1 MAQHDYSIANQGF
14 PATRTD
20 INNALSAI
28 STTNSGTSAP
38 SSQFAGQFWLDTNT
52 PSGTTWTLYFHD
64 GSDDITFAT
73 IDTSANTVNFS
84 DSAPI
89 TALNNPTANELVTV
103 GSTTTEL
110 DAETNLTFDG
120 TTLAV
125 TGTVEPSGD
134 TSSGDNAA
142 IGYTAAE
149 GLILTGQGSTSD
161 VTIKNDADGTVIS
174 IPTGT
179 TNVGIG
185 TTAPLGKLHIEYAD
199 SGGSVSA
206 DADDLV
212 LEEGTSGQGAGM
224 TILNATNGEARI
236 HFGDSDDND
245 VGKIAY
251 NHGSNYMQFT
261 ANTAEAMRIDSSAN
275 LLVGTTTTT
284 INASNFG
291 IKIASNGII
300 RTSANYDG
308 GSTVTE
314 HFGNAGQLRFMGD
327 GDAENTNNSYGAISD
342 ERLKENITDAN
353 SQWNDIKELQIKN
366 YNLIAYP
373 DRTHIGVIAQD
384 LETAEMNGL
393 VKESKP
399 QQDHA
404 KIHSDFGTV
413 ISGTADNGA
422 EAIKD
427 EDDNITGYE
436 DIFTEGQRVKGVKYS
451 VLYMKAIKALQ
462 EAQTRIETLETK
474 VTALENA

>member
-89 TALNNPTANELVTV
+89 TALNNPSANELVTV

-161 VTIKNDADGTVIS
+161 VTIKNDADGIVLEV
-174 IPTGT
+174 PTGT
-179 TNVGIG
+179 TNVEITSGNLVIG
-185 TTAPLGKLHIEYAD
+185 TSGKGIDFSATAD
-199 SGGSVSA
+199 SGGTMASELL
-206 DADDLV
+206 DDY
-212 LEEGTSGQGAGM
+212 EEGTFTPTWSQGQTGDGYLYQVGRYTKIGNFVFVQVQLYGSGNVATSDPLRVGGLPFTSYNASPYGSIAVENTSVETTGLYGMIPSNVTEIALYELNGTTLLGTEADSINGGLNFSGQY
-224 TILNATNGEARI
+224 
-236 HFGDSDDND
+236 
-245 VGKIAY
+245 IA
-251 NHGSNYMQFT
+251 
-261 ANTAEAMRIDSSAN
+261 A
-275 LLVGTTTTT
+275 
-284 INASNFG
+284 
-291 IKIASNGII
+291 
-300 RTSANYDG
+300 
-308 GSTVTE
+308 
-314 HFGNAGQLRFMGD
+314 
-327 GDAENTNNSYGAISD
+327 
-342 ERLKENITDAN
+342 
-353 SQWNDIKELQIKN
+353 
-366 YNLIAYP
+366 
-373 DRTHIGVIAQD
+373 
-384 LETAEMNGL
+384 
-393 VKESKP
+393 
-399 QQDHA
+399 
-404 KIHSDFGTV
+404 
-413 ISGTADNGA
+413 
-422 EAIKD
+422 
-427 EDDNITGYE
+427 
-436 DIFTEGQRVKGVKYS
+436 
-451 VLYMKAIKALQ
+451 
-462 EAQTRIETLETK
+462 
-474 VTALENA
+474 